1 MGHRL
6 REELTRVFLRSVDS
20 GVEALISR
28 GFVRLRPVAS
38 RSLVLVVVAA
48 SGSGDVVTRTVK
60 DCR

>member
-6 REELTRVFLRSVDS
+6 SEELTRVFLRSVDS
-20 GVEALISR
+20 GVEASISR

-38 RSLVLVVVAA
+38 RSLVLGVVAA